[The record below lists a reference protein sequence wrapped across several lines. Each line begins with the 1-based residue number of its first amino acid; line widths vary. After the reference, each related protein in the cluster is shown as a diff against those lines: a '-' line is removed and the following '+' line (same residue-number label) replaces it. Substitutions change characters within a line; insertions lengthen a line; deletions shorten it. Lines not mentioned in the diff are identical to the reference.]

1 MVPRKIVETKTCFWA
16 CQWVVLHCYDMT
28 NINHLELLLAEGL
41 LHYQVRTNIIIL
53 FGIHQ
58 SKCPRV
64 SIAKND
70 EQTEN
75 EGAKMNDMYVPDRF
89 NAHKVSYRCK

>member
-1 MVPRKIVETKTCFWA
+1 
-16 CQWVVLHCYDMT
+16 MT

-89 NAHKVSYRCK
+89 NAHKVSYRCKWTQTSLHLIRQTATNWAPPL